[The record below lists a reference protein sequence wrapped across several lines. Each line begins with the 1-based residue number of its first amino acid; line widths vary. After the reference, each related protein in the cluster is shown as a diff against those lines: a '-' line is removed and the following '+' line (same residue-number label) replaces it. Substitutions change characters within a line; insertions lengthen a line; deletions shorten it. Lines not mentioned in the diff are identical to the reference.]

1 MRTQRE
7 LTVDE
12 LVQMNRAAIN
22 GTKPKDEKQPAFWDI
37 WDTATPVVDRV
48 RFGKSKQLV
57 DSSKQLVDNL
67 FDPIDVPNLDL
78 GDAAMPVVDNMNPR
92 EFYLKQQVARLVP
105 QMVEALRWIRDYAR
119 ETEEKAV
126 EMKARDILDQL
137 EEQGTSLTNWR
148 RNNE

>member
-37 WDTATPVVDRV
+37 WEGEGDIPQAKAEEQSAFWDILARASTISAAWDTAT
-48 RFGKSKQLV
+48 
-57 DSSKQLVDNL
+57 
-67 FDPIDVPNLDL
+67 
-78 GDAAMPVVDNMNPR
+78 PVVDNMNPR
-92 EFYLKQQVARLVP
+92 EFYLKQQEEVARLVP

-119 ETEEKAV
+119 ETEERAV